1 MEIRLISLKEHD
13 GHVRA
18 RLNARVPEKNIRLW
32 LEVSFETPVNSDR
45 AIWIEMAYD
54 RALSVLDPA

>member
-1 MEIRLISLKEHD
+1 MDIRLISLKEHE

-18 RLNARVPEKNIRLW
+18 RLNARAPEKNIRLW
-32 LEVSFETPVNSDR
+32 LEVSFKTPADSDR
-45 AIWIEMAYD
+45 AVWIESAYD